1 VSTSERRYLSIG
13 EVLGMLHEE
22 FPDVTISKIRFLE
35 SQGLIDPERT
45 PSGYRKFYPPDIER
59 LRFILREQKEHFLP
73 LKVIRDRLEEST
85 GERPDATNGTAGSS
99 GSSGAATAGEP
110 GAVEGGPAHAAPAS
124 AAVAAA
130 SDAPIETARPAPP
143 EPERLPVWM
152 TQPPSR
158 PRNPL
163 LVGGVQG
170 SGASYT
176 AEEVASASGLT
187 REQVAQAEQYGLLT
201 GRRAGHETF
210 YGPDAVAIAKAI
222 AGFLEFGIED
232 RHLMALNNAADRE
245 VGLYEQVILPLLK
258 QRNPEARAHAVER
271 LGALAELGRTLHNDL
286 VRQALRQ
293 YLD

>member
-1 VSTSERRYLSIG
+1 MSDRGSSSVSAPERRYLSIG

-85 GERPDATNGTAGSS
+85 GERPDAANGTASS
-99 GSSGAATAGEP
+99 SEATAAEAATGPDPA
-110 GAVEGGPAHAAPAS
+110 ATTVLDGPAEP
-124 AAVAAA
+124 
-130 SDAPIETARPAPP
+130 TRPAPAP

-187 REQVAQAEQYGLLT
+187 REQVAQAEQYGLLV
-201 GRRAGHETF
+201 GRPSGHET
-210 YGPDAVAIAKAI
+210 YYRPDAVAIAKAI
-222 AGFLEFGIED
+222 AGFLKFGIED
-232 RHLMALNNAADRE
+232 RHLKAFKNAADRE

-271 LGALAELGRTLHNDL
+271 LGALAELGRGLHNDL

-293 YLD
+293 YWD